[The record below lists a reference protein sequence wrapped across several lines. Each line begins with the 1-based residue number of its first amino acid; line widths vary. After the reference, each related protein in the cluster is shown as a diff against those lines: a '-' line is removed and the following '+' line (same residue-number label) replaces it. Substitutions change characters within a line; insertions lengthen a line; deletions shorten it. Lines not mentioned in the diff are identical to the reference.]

1 LNIAIFSTVS
11 WDFLWQRQHHVA
23 SELAKKGHS
32 VVYFDDPVY
41 VSSSIFLK
49 RIIAGNKLFE
59 VKKITD
65 NISVVV
71 LYLPEFRGRL
81 SGYKNSFLRS
91 NFKACMKKLSFVPDV
106 SIFYSLDFV
115 ALIKTLETMRS
126 KIAYD
131 CVDDALSFV
140 SSEIKRHLRPESAYS
155 QYLNAEVLLIKSSS
169 VCFATANLLYEKI
182 LKHNPKCVYL
192 PNAMD
197 FDHFNSAA
205 KGIVTL
211 DELSTLR
218 HPVIGFIGALYNW
231 IDVDLICRI
240 AEVHPEYSV
249 LLVGPVAAESNQLE
263 KYSNIVTVGAK
274 PYGIL
279 PSYLSNIDV
288 CIIPFKLNDI
298 TLASNPIKMYEYL
311 AAGKPVVSTALPE
324 VVKVASDLV
333 YVGKDEVDFIK
344 KIEMATLELEHNN
357 GSSVT
362 ARMNFARKNSW
373 ESRVEVMEKFLNE
386 LVTNK

>member
-1 LNIAIFSTVS
+1 
-11 WDFLWQRQHHVA
+11 
-23 SELAKKGHS
+23 
-32 VVYFDDPVY
+32 
-41 VSSSIFLK
+41 
-49 RIIAGNKLFE
+49 
-59 VKKITD
+59 
-65 NISVVV
+65 
-71 LYLPEFRGRL
+71 
-81 SGYKNSFLRS
+81 
-91 NFKACMKKLSFVPDV
+91 
-106 SIFYSLDFV
+106 
-115 ALIKTLETMRS
+115 
-126 KIAYD
+126 
-131 CVDDALSFV
+131 
-140 SSEIKRHLRPESAYS
+140 
-155 QYLNAEVLLIKSSS
+155 
-169 VCFATANLLYEKI
+169 
-182 LKHNPKCVYL
+182 
-192 PNAMD
+192 MD

-324 VVKVASDLV
+324 VLKVASDLV
-333 YVGKDEVDFIK
+333 YVSKDEVDFIK
-344 KIEMATLELEHNN
+344 KIEMAILELEHNN
-357 GSSVT
+357 DTSVT

-373 ESRVEVMEKFLNE
+373 ESRVEVMEKFLHE
-386 LVTNK
+386 LVTNQ